1 MYFYDEFDQQL
12 VNERVDQF
20 RDQVNRR
27 LKGKLSEDE
36 FKPFR
41 LLNGLYLQLHA
52 YMFRIC
58 IPYGILSSK
67 QLHKLADIAKKYDKN
82 YEETT

>member
-52 YMFRIC
+52 
-58 IPYGILSSK
+58 
-67 QLHKLADIAKKYDKN
+67 
-82 YEETT
+82 

>member
-36 FKPFR
+36 FKPLR

-58 IPYGILSSK
+58 IP
-67 QLHKLADIAKKYDKN
+67 
-82 YEETT
+82 